1 MPFHKAIQTYN
12 NGYQYF
18 ATLREPIGRAISEY
32 NYTINTKTHPFY
44 HDLNSMSA
52 LDAFKNH
59 AAFRQKMTNA
69 QCWYLSG
76 SGERTCSAAIN
87 SIVANNILVNT
98 MNTNELLIPKAASV
112 LGISGL
118 EVMRRDNVA
127 KSGSYSNT
135 EYEDEELIS
144 FIKEM
149 NQEDILLFDKISA
162 LYNDVEEP
170 SYDVLKALSVAEI
183 EPLEKG
189 SVLDF
194 IQKRSVSEKYLG
206 TGWSSPESEVVWSV
220 GKSSSM
226 FFPVKGSNVSEI
238 KLVVGL
244 FVRER
249 HPRQRIKVIS
259 GGNVREEFSL
269 SGQGPIE
276 VIIPFA
282 SLEKKKRDDG
292 VYQVDLLLE
301 FQDAISP
308 QKLLGLKDN
317 RNLAIKLKQIVL
329 N

>member
-1 MPFHKAIQTYN
+1 
-12 NGYQYF
+12 
-18 ATLREPIGRAISEY
+18 
-32 NYTINTKTHPFY
+32 
-44 HDLNSMSA
+44 
-52 LDAFKNH
+52 
-59 AAFRQKMTNA
+59 MTNA